1 MKTLPD
7 LGAKDPRRGF
17 RLRTLFILGIII
29 LTSVRTLLITIHV
42 RFQIDSSTPPEN
54 TKNEHR
60 TSHDATKS
68 TLRPSSSPPLALE
81 AVLAPAISLLD
92 PNTKYLSYLP
102 FAGITNQFIAL
113 EAALLAAV
121 QLNRTIII
129 PPIISNTHDH
139 YNTHQRWSQ
148 FLDLPRF
155 TEITGIPVLEWDTVR
170 PLNYLQLQVGKDQ
183 ALLGHARGK
192 GAETDEWR
200 SVAENVTCQIILGYG
215 DPVRG
220 INVSAKNFA
229 WHFLFRVTFVP
240 PPPRKAEIPVYGR
253 TKVALDNVHEDDLV
267 IMDDLVARYQ
277 NYDDE
282 AAGHGQGPDGKLNVL
297 FLSHTFGIKDPGH
310 GDRSWR
316 EIGRNLYFVP
326 QLMEYATMRVKEELM
341 GDKAFEDQNQE
352 DEEVV
357 NSTNIK
363 VPMNR
368 IPYIAVHLR
377 RGDIGSKCQERDMA
391 TCVISFERYAQA
403 VDRARVIVATTG
415 VTSRVPVIV
424 TTDSESEDDFRQI
437 RELGWHRL
445 DHEKYKTNETWG
457 AFAPAM
463 VDAVILA
470 QADVLIG
477 SGKSTMTRIAAA
489 RQRTWYQHETLY
501 PVEKDY
507 ITRRSAER
515 RIYERFERVEEDV
528 RFS

>member
-1 MKTLPD
+1 MHSD
-7 LGAKDPRRGF
+7 E
-17 RLRTLFILGIII
+17 
-29 LTSVRTLLITIHV
+29 
-42 RFQIDSSTPPEN
+42 PEDV
-54 TKNEHR
+54 E
-60 TSHDATKS
+60 
-68 TLRPSSSPPLALE
+68 
-81 AVLAPAISLLD
+81 
-92 PNTKYLSYLP
+92 
-102 FAGITNQFIAL
+102 
-113 EAALLAAV
+113 
-121 QLNRTIII
+121 
-129 PPIISNTHDH
+129 THD
-139 YNTHQRWSQ
+139 
-148 FLDLPRF
+148 
-155 TEITGIPVLEWDTVR
+155 
-170 PLNYLQLQVGKDQ
+170 NY
-183 ALLGHARGK
+183 
-192 GAETDEWR
+192 
-200 SVAENVTCQIILGYG
+200 
-215 DPVRG
+215 
-220 INVSAKNFA
+220 IN
-229 WHFLFRVTFVP
+229 
-240 PPPRKAEIPVYGR
+240 
-253 TKVALDNVHEDDLV
+253 
-267 IMDDLVARYQ
+267 
-277 NYDDE
+277 
-282 AAGHGQGPDGKLNVL
+282 
-297 FLSHTFGIKDPGH
+297 
-310 GDRSWR
+310 
-316 EIGRNLYFVP
+316 
-326 QLMEYATMRVKEELM
+326 ATST
-341 GDKAFEDQNQE
+341 AFEDQNQE

-415 VTSRVPVIV
+415 VTSRVPVII

-507 ITRRSAER
+507 MTRRSAER